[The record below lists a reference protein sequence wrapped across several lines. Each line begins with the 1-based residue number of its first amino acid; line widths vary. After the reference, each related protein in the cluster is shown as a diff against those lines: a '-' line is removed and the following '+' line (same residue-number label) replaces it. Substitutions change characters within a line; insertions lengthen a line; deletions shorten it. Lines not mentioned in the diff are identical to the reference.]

1 MPTPCEAYVEEDDLR
16 RGDGGCRSVRSLFSC
31 RRRLR
36 SGMRGDRPPYAVLFD
51 WLACLRLRTRR
62 SFHLLEAY
70 TGTVES
76 TLRHP
81 GGERIY
87 SCSFLAGVRQRCD
100 WLGQEPP
107 GGTLVYHTCD
117 SYYIPIMYGG
127 VGSYACSLH

>member
-1 MPTPCEAYVEEDDLR
+1 MAVAALFAPFSAVADGYVVGCGATAPLTPYCSTGWHVYDSAHDEASIYV
-16 RGDGGCRSVRSLFSC
+16 
-31 RRRLR
+31 
-36 SGMRGDRPPYAVLFD
+36 
-51 WLACLRLRTRR
+51 
-62 SFHLLEAY
+62 EAY

-117 SYYIPIMYGG
+117 SYSIPIMYGG